1 MIFPKFS
8 LLQGTA
14 GRLRG
19 QLSLRVDVSQWKVS
33 IRQAHPA
40 FVLGK
45 QLLQGWRD
53 RLAVGT
59 LEIRK
64 LHDDHR
70 SLRISPKPGRIIAD
84 LGFRFLQE
92 DGPRGL
98 LPKTCVVVLARLLEF
113 RPFQQLLELRL
124 ELIKRFSQLF
134 FLYYVKSV

>member
-8 LLQGTA
+8 LLHGTA

-19 QLSLRVDVSQWKVS
+19 QLSLWVDVSQWKVP
-33 IRQAHPA
+33 IRQTHPA

-45 QLLQGWRD
+45 QLLQSWRD
-53 RLAVGT
+53 RLAVGA

-70 SLRISPKPGRIIAD
+70 SLRTSPKPGRIIAD
-84 LGFRFLQE
+84 LDFRFLQE
-92 DGPRGL
+92 DGHRGL
-98 LPKTCVVVLARLLEF
+98 LPKTCVIVLARLLEF
-113 RPFQQLLELRL
+113 CPFEQLLKLRL

-134 FLYYVKSV
+134 FLHYVKS